1 MDHIKKL
8 KKDRQAQLNMKDLQF
23 TLELLQ
29 ITPTDHGNGFYTVVN
44 FEAEKDWTN

>member
-8 KKDRQAQLNMKDLQF
+8 KTDRQAQLNVKDLQF

-29 ITPTDHGNGFYTVVN
+29 ITPTDHGNEFYTIVN
-44 FEAEKDWTN
+44 FEAEKDCTS